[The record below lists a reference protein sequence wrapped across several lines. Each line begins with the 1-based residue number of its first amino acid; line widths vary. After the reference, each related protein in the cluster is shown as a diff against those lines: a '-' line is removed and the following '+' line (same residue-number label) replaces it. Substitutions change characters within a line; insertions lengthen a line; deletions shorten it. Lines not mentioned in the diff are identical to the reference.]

1 MYTMSLPT
9 PMYVNNLLY
18 LPCVTSK
25 ELRKSNNLGKYGNL
39 NNMGTIEATF
49 QSIRLN
55 YYLLYDYC
63 PTTAQTITVCRTSLP
78 PSKAVQCDD
87 QFE

>member
-39 NNMGTIEATF
+39 NNMGKIEATF
-49 QSIRLN
+49 
-55 YYLLYDYC
+55 
-63 PTTAQTITVCRTSLP
+63 
-78 PSKAVQCDD
+78 
-87 QFE
+87 